1 MVLVRLM
8 PRVAIVVVATVVGIV
23 SLVPAAAGRPWHRV
37 PPDLVVLG
45 DSFAAGTG
53 NMPYEDPDCGGRSL
67 YDSYGKYLGA
77 FGVVRL
83 QAVAAC
89 GGATTTE
96 VVPQLSSI
104 TADTDVVTVQALGN
118 DYFFGSFATLC
129 LYAAAPGCVRS
140 ATLPGVSPQT
150 TVEQALL
157 SIEETG
163 EAKLD
168 VLFDAIDA
176 RLAEFHSTARILVV
190 AYANPFP
197 APGTRNANLCQSV
210 ISPLA
215 MSTQELEVAQAFTNA
230 LNSSLGRASMR
241 PNYRYVNA
249 SPWFVGRDLCG
260 PSTAFYRPFLPEL
273 NPLPG
278 SSSDPLG
285 GLHPNRLGHAIYAA
299 AVGARLYF

>member
-1 MVLVRLM
+1 M

-23 SLVPAAAGRPWHRV
+23 SLVPAAAGRPWHRD

-118 DYFFGSFATLC
+118 DFYFGAFAQLC
-129 LYAAAPGCVRS
+129 ITDTPAPCVPG
-140 ATLPGVSPQT
+140 ATLPLPNGPVL
-150 TVEQALL
+150 TVQQALDMIL
-157 SIEETG
+157 ADG
-163 EAKLD
+163 AGKLD
-168 VLFDAIDA
+168 ALYDAIDRRLRELHQRATVLAVGYVNPYPPPTEANAA
-176 RLAEFHSTARILVV
+176 RCRAIFV
-190 AYANPFP
+190 
-197 APGTRNANLCQSV
+197 GMSV
-210 ISPLA
+210 E
-215 MSTQELEVAQAFTNA
+215 ELSVAQTFANR
-230 LNSSLGRASMR
+230 LNTQVRAVAASHH
-241 PNYRYVNA
+241 YRYVNA
-249 SPWFVGRDLCG
+249 APWFTGRDVCS
-260 PSTAFYRPFLPEL
+260 PVTAFYRPLPTAAGG
-273 NPLPG
+273 PPPG
-278 SSSDPLG
+278 GESG
-285 GLHPNRLGHAIYAA
+285 ILHPNRLGHAIYAA